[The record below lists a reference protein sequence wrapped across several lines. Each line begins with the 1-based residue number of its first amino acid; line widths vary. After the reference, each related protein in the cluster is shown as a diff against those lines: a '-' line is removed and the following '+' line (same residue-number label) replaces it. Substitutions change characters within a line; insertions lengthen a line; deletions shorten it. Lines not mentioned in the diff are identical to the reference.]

1 MERNQ
6 KTLRKQKK
14 HNIWKLLV
22 RTPPWPRS
30 LEYCF
35 FWFSQKFLHFWPE
48 NQKHRENK
56 KNNKKYL
63 ETLGGTPPS
72 PRHLEYCFFC
82 FCFFWFSR
90 CFCWFVPIPH
100 ISKTVRIFVFVVLF
114 FVFRDKI
121 QLFYVLNAFSPVAI
135 TSSQSLPHWSSV
147 LQHGPGALYFSSRFA
162 TKSHEE
168 TTVLACLRACVRAC
182 VLACLRACVHE
193 CVPACVPAWPAM
205 PACLRA
211 CVPACLR
218 ACVPAC
224 LRACVPACLRACVP
238 ACLRACVPAFLLSC
252 FLACFLA
259 CLLACLLHC
268 LLACLPPCRP
278 CSPSVLHSSK
288 Q

>member
-1 MERNQ
+1 MAGEDPMERNQ

-14 HNIWKLLV
+14 TQYLETLGEN
-22 RTPPWPRS
+22 PPMAKIS
-30 LEYCF
+30 GILFF

-56 KNNKKYL
+56 KKQQKIFGNSWWD
-63 ETLGGTPPS
+63 PPIPKTS
-72 PRHLEYCFFC
+72 GILFFL
-82 FCFFWFSR
+82 FLFFWFSP
-90 CFCWFVPIPH
+90 CFCWFVPIPR

-168 TTVLACLRACVRAC
+168 TTVLACLRACVHACLLACVRAC
-182 VLACLRACVHE
+182 
-193 CVPACVPAWPAM
+193 M
-205 PACLRA
+205 SACLRA

-218 ACVPAC
+218 SCF
-224 LRACVPACLRACVP
+224 L
-238 ACLRACVPAFLLSC
+238 AFLLSC
-252 FLACFLA
+252 LLSCLLACFIACLLASLLA
-259 CLLACLLHC
+259 CLLA
-268 LLACLPPCRP
+268 AMSTMFTIS
-278 CSPSVLHSSK
+278 SPL
-288 Q
+288 